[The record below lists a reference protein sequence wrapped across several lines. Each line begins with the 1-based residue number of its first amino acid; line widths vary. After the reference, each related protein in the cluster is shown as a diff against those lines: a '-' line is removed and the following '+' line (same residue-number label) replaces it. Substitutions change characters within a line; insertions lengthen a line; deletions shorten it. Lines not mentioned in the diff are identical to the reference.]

1 MVFGPLLY
9 TTYNRILPMIAPGK
23 GWGSVGKKIFFTQTI
38 FTCIS
43 MTAFYTMIPILQ
55 GNKPS
60 LSELQYK
67 FWPTM
72 LTNWKVWP
80 MLQFINFTCVPLQM

>member
-1 MVFGPLLY
+1 MFGPLLY

-43 MTAFYTMIPILQ
+43 MTAFYTMIPIL
-55 GNKPS
+55 
-60 LSELQYK
+60 
-67 FWPTM
+67 
-72 LTNWKVWP
+72 
-80 MLQFINFTCVPLQM
+80 